1 MATPDPAL
9 AALVGDVDFPSDE
22 VSAALRFAMQMGQT
36 NPTDRKPVFIKRST
50 GVTYWKG
57 GVLQTTTPRLD
68 RDGRPLDPTIEVRR
82 SQEDTRVTDADCAI
96 EMERAEADEV
106 PTGNYRPVRAVTTFQ
121 QADYAKIAG
130 CRVMEYNGDRYDYGY
145 EPESLGL
152 FDLNFYVIIWYAK
165 DES

>member
-9 AALVGDVDFPSDE
+9 AALVGNVDFPSDE

-36 NPTDRKPVFIKRST
+36 NPTDRKPAFIKRSA

-57 GVLQTTTPRLD
+57 GVQQTTPRLD
-68 RDGRPLDPTIEVRR
+68 RDGRPLDPTVEVRR
-82 SQEDTRVTDADCAI
+82 TQDTRITNVDCAI
-96 EMERAEADEV
+96 EIERAEADEV

-121 QADYAKIAG
+121 QADYDKIAG
-130 CRVMEYNGDRYDYGY
+130 CRTLEYNGDRYDYGY

-152 FDLNFYVIIWYAK
+152 FDLNFYTIIWYAL